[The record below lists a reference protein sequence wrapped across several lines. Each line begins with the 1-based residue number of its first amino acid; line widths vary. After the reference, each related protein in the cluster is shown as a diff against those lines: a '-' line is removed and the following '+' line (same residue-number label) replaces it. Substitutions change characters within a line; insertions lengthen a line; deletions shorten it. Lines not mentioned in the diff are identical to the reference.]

1 MGKIIILYRLIFIF
15 FESEQEDKKILDQ
28 MVAEILWIYS
38 ILNSF
43 MHAALLNVVPKYLN
57 FATVSDI
64 YFSYM
69 KLQQGKSPVNSV
81 EN

>member
-1 MGKIIILYRLIFIF
+1 
-15 FESEQEDKKILDQ
+15 
-28 MVAEILWIYS
+28 
-38 ILNSF
+38 

-69 KLQQGKSPVNSV
+69 KFQQGKSLVNSV